1 MVSNAGLWHHRDFQA
16 ELVSTASYLVNCSLC
31 SSIDFKSPEEVWSGN
46 PIECSILRIF
56 GCHAYAHVND
66 GKLAPRA
73 IKCMFLGYVSK
84 LKGYHLWCLDSRKV
98 ICSRGAT
105 FNELTMFSPRKES
118 TVSFIMQVIN
128 VILVTKVE
136 LQVPT

>member
-56 GCHAYAHVND
+56 GCHACAHVND

-73 IKCMFLGYVSK
+73 IKCMFLGYASEF
-84 LKGYHLWCLDSRKV
+84 KGYCLWCPSSKKV
-98 ICSRGAT
+98 IQSQDVT
-105 FNELTMFSPRKES
+105 FNASAMFSPRKES
-118 TVSFIMQVIN
+118 TVSLN
-128 VILVTKVE
+128 WYR
-136 LQVPT
+136 